1 LADLSYLKE
10 LKSRYR
16 NRPASPR
23 PTRILGDKAEWLCL
37 IFLFIMQSIVVISV
51 QQARWIDPQP
61 SLVLTLALALIAG
74 FFFARS
80 KLPSKIAHPAALLLG
95 LALIFIQIASLYPDA
110 AVISKGAHLIRDLQT
125 WWRTLKYN
133 EPSPVTVQVAFMFS
147 FLAWIIGYFSAWSV
161 IKKRSPWLAVTLST
175 IAILVSLNFQGNDK
189 YYFFILYIF
198 AALIFIGII
207 NFFKYSFRSKNSQPF
222 STRSGWFYW
231 VSVALVITVVTVFV
245 SWHTPQVKV
254 YAIESFSRTHNPWRE
269 KIELYWQNF
278 FAPVPGTVPGLAHGG
293 HGDLQFGGSLEI
305 TDQVVFIVETD
316 ESHYWK
322 TQIYDYYDS
331 TGWKIG
337 ETREVQVAKGTGG
350 PPQTN
355 VTSVNQAS
363 YTELTYNLSPQVTT
377 DVIPA
382 PGELISADIP
392 IVERTLEPLL
402 FTIDM
407 EDRTGD
413 NLLPEDI
420 KSMAESLRAMR
431 YFFNRNTRQISVRL
445 PQGIQLIDVK
455 RENNQVKSII
465 VSRTATDDEE
475 AVSLASFDPMKAQKS
490 YQIRVRVPE
499 EISADKLMVA
509 STDYPADI
517 ADRYLQLPAD
527 FPQRVRDLAESLT
540 ADAKNAYE
548 KAVAIKMYLAK
559 IPYSLKIEAPPPDA
573 DGVDYFLFTQK
584 SGYCVYFASAM
595 AVMLRSTGI
604 PARMVVGFLPGQHDA
619 EQHRYIIRDR
629 DYHAW
634 TEVYFPGYG
643 WIKFDPTPSAPAIV
657 PGGSN
662 PEPGWDYPYY
672 PFLYNW
678 EQSEEPGTQP
688 ATTPA
693 RQIDYTPYI
702 IFLIS
707 SAVFLLFFLGWFLI
721 YRRPGKNS
729 ALYSRMVILSSLAG
743 IGPRPWQTSLEFA
756 HQLATLLPE
765 HAQGINQ
772 ITSVYLQIRY
782 GKQPLESAP
791 RKDLTE
797 AWKNLRHTLLKKL
810 FRVG

>member
-1 LADLSYLKE
+1 MADLSYLKE
-10 LKSRYR
+10 LKSQHR
-16 NRPASPR
+16 NRQTRPR
-23 PTRILGDKAEWLCL
+23 LIGILGNKVEWLCL
-37 IFLFIMQSIVVISV
+37 VFLFSMQAIVVISV

-61 SLVLTLALALIAG
+61 SLVLTLALALVAG
-74 FFFARS
+74 FFFVRS
-80 KLPSKIAHPAALLLG
+80 KLPAKIAHPAALFLG
-95 LALIFIQIASLYPDA
+95 IALIFIQIASLYPDA
-110 AVISKGAHLIRDLQT
+110 GIMSKGAHVIKDLQA

-161 IKKRSPWLAVTLST
+161 TKKHSPWLAVTLST
-175 IAILVSLNFQGNDK
+175 VAILVSLNFQGNDK

-207 NFFKYSFRSKNSQPF
+207 NFFKYSSRSKNSLSF
-222 STRSGWFYW
+222 STHSGWFYW
-231 VSVALVITVVTVFV
+231 ISIALTIMVITVFV

-254 YAIESFSRTHNPWRE
+254 YAIESFARTHNPWRE

-278 FAPVPGTVPGLAHGG
+278 FAPVPGTIPGLAHGG
-293 HGDLQFGGSLEI
+293 HGDLQFGGSLET

-331 TGWKIG
+331 TGWKVG
-337 ETREVQVAKGTGG
+337 DTKEVQVAKDASS
-350 PPQTN
+350 PPQT
-355 VTSVNQAS
+355 TTAYLNQVS
-363 YTELTYNLSPQVTT
+363 YKDFTYNLSPQVIT
-377 DVIPA
+377 DVIPT
-382 PGELISADIP
+382 PGELVSGDIP

-407 EDRTGD
+407 EDHTGD
-413 NLLPEDI
+413 NYLPEDI
-420 KSMAESLRAMR
+420 RSMTESLRAMR
-431 YFFNRNTRQISVRL
+431 YFFSRNTRQISVRL
-445 PQGIQLIDVK
+445 PQNIRLVDVK

-465 VSRTATDDEE
+465 ISRTATEDEE
-475 AVSLASFDPMKAQKS
+475 AVSIASFDPMKAQKS
-490 YQIRVRVPE
+490 YKIRVRIPE
-499 EISADKLMVA
+499 EISADKLMAA
-509 STDYPADI
+509 SADYPADI
-517 ADRYLQLPAD
+517 TDRYLQLPD
-527 FPQRVRDLAESLT
+527 EFPQRVRELAESLT

-559 IPYSLKIEAPPPDA
+559 IPYSLKIEAPPPEA

-643 WIKFDPTPSAPAIV
+643 WIKFDPTPNAPAIV

-672 PFLYNW
+672 PFLYDW
-678 EQSEEPGTQP
+678 EQSEQPGAQP
-688 ATTPA
+688 AATPV
-693 RQIDYTPYI
+693 RQTDYKPFI
-702 IFLIS
+702 IFSIS
-707 SAVFLLFFLGWFLI
+707 SVVFLLFLLGWFLI

-729 ALYSRMVILSSLAG
+729 ALYTRMVILSSLAG

-756 HQLATLLPE
+756 HQLATFLPE
-765 HAQGINQ
+765 HAPGIDQ
-772 ITSVYLQIRY
+772 ITSIYLQIRY
-782 GKQPLESAP
+782 GKQPLETAP

-797 AWKNLRHTLLKKL
+797 AWKKLRHTLLKRL
-810 FRVG
+810 FRIG

>member
-1 LADLSYLKE
+1 
-10 LKSRYR
+10 
-16 NRPASPR
+16 
-23 PTRILGDKAEWLCL
+23 
-37 IFLFIMQSIVVISV
+37 MQSIVVISV

-61 SLVLTLALALIAG
+61 SLVLTLILALVAG
-74 FFFARS
+74 LFFARS
-80 KLPSKIAHPAALLLG
+80 KLSAKIAHPAAILLG
-95 LALIFIQIASLYPDA
+95 LALIFLQIASLYPDA
-110 AVISKGAHLIRDLQT
+110 GLISKGAHLIRDLQA
-125 WWRTLKYN
+125 WWSTLKYN
-133 EPSPVTVQVAFMFS
+133 EPSPVTVQVAFMFG

-161 IKKRSPWLAVTLST
+161 IKKRSPWLSVTLST
-175 IAILVSLNFQGNDK
+175 IAILVSLNFQGSDK

-198 AALIFIGII
+198 AALIFIGVI
-207 NFFKYSFRSKNSQPF
+207 NFLKHSSWSKNFQPF

-231 VSVALVITVVTVFV
+231 ISVALVIMVITVFI

-254 YAIESFSRTHNPWRE
+254 YAIESFARAHNPWRE

-293 HGDLQFGGSLEI
+293 HGDLQFGGSLET
-305 TDQVVFIVETD
+305 TDQVIFIVGTD

-322 TQIYDYYDS
+322 TQIYDYYDG
-331 TGWKIG
+331 TGWKVG
-337 ETREVQVAKGTGG
+337 ETREVQVPKDVAVPSLAT
-350 PPQTN
+350 P
-355 VTSVNQAS
+355 TSANQVS

-382 PGELISADIP
+382 PGELISGDIP

-407 EDRTGD
+407 EDRTSD
-413 NLLPEDI
+413 SLLPADI
-420 KSMAESLRAMR
+420 RSMAESLRAMR
-431 YFFNRNTRQISVRL
+431 YFFNRNTRQISARL
-445 PQGIQLIDVK
+445 PQGIRLVDVK

-465 VSRTATDDEE
+465 IARNANDDEE

-490 YQIRVRVPE
+490 YQIRVRVPG
-499 EISADKLMVA
+499 EISADKLMA
-509 STDYPADI
+509 SSADYPPDI
-517 ADRYLQLPAD
+517 ADRYLQLPED
-527 FPQRVRDLAESLT
+527 FPQRVRELADSLT

-548 KAVAIKMYLAK
+548 KAVAIKTYLAK
-559 IPYSLKIEAPPPDA
+559 IPYSLKIETPPPDA

-672 PFLYNW
+672 PFLYDW
-678 EQSEEPGTQP
+678 EQSGEPGTRP
-688 ATTPA
+688 AAAPV
-693 RQIDYTPYI
+693 RQNDYTPYI
-702 IFLIS
+702 IFS
-707 SAVFLLFFLGWFLI
+707 VSAVVFLVFFLGWFLV
-721 YRRPGKNS
+721 YRRPGRNS

-756 HQLATLLPE
+756 HQLASLLPE
-765 HAQGINQ
+765 HAPGINE

-797 AWKNLRHTLLKKL
+797 AWKNLRHTLLKRL
-810 FRVG
+810 FRIG